1 MISAVEVCVD
11 FGRGCVFHVCFDMC
25 VVYGVD
31 ICVHVGGVVC
41 IVCFLS
47 LGVACCVVM

>member
-1 MISAVEVCVD
+1 MISALEVCPEYGV
-11 FGRGCVFHVCFDMC
+11 VYVSHVCFYLF

-31 ICVHVGGVVC
+31 IYGV
-41 IVCFLS
+41 VCFLS